1 MRSSFPGPAIFAGTV
16 LVCGLVL
23 FRGEAAAFPDS
34 RTAADIAVLADTPD
48 SAGPGGIMPDMADF
62 TGPGA
67 VAPYTIA
74 SADPVTE
81 SENNLTA
88 FSDPARLWGRGVEA
102 IIEEAYRQSFKTY
115 IIGGRVMNMRMPFAE
130 NHERIELSDQ
140 GWEIQGGGKAD
151 PVSLWTEIS
160 DLLNTEDFVR
170 YTDVLRDGREKVIIL
185 DIPTRRWSVSHDL
198 FDIARMKA
206 LSYRGLP
213 HRPYI
218 LVSGNGIEESDV
230 YNYLFCVGRL
240 GMDCSGF
247 VWNVLSHVAAAD
259 GTDLG
264 RTLRRTIG
272 APRNGNPSYYVGSKF
287 FNSRTREI
295 LAVEDNI
302 RNLKPADILLFRG
315 EDGEAVHSA
324 VIQSINFTSGVIR
337 YLQSTDEAPLS
348 ERGVHESFIY
358 FDPAHPEIRL
368 SDPSIVW
375 TQKRYPPFPGE
386 LASPYSDDGE
396 RYRAYPE
403 FGGGRVV
410 RVRIIE
416 EIIRKL
422 NRHVQTER

>member
-1 MRSSFPGPAIFAGTV
+1 MRPVFSGIPAFIAGIV
-16 LVCGLVL
+16 LIWLLSPVQG
-23 FRGEAAAFPDS
+23 
-34 RTAADIAVLADTPD
+34 
-48 SAGPGGIMPDMADF
+48 
-62 TGPGA
+62 
-67 VAPYTIA
+67 
-74 SADPVTE
+74 SADSTAE
-81 SENNLTA
+81 DENRLAA
-88 FSDPARLWGRGVEA
+88 FSDPARLWGKGVEA
-102 IIEEAYRQSFKTY
+102 VIEEAYRQNFKTF
-115 IIGGRVMNMRMPFAE
+115 IIGGRVMNLRMPFAE

-151 PVSLWTEIS
+151 SVSLWEEIG
-160 DLLNTEDFVR
+160 DLLRSEDFAR
-170 YTDVLRDGREKVIIL
+170 YAEVLGDGREKVAIL
-185 DIPTRRWSVSHDL
+185 DIPSQTWSVSRDL

-218 LVSGNGIEESDV
+218 LVSGRGIEDSDV

-247 VWNVLSHVAAAD
+247 VWNVLSHIAAA
-259 GTDLG
+259 GGMNLG

-272 APRNGNPSYYVGSKF
+272 APRNGNPSYYAGSKF

-295 LAVEDNI
+295 TAVEDNI
-302 RNLKPADILLFRG
+302 RNLKPADILLFKG

-324 VIQSINFTSGVIR
+324 IIQSVNFTSGVIR

-348 ERGVHESFIY
+348 ERGVHESFIH
-358 FDPAHPEIRL
+358 FDPAQPEVRL

-410 RVRIIE
+410 RVRVIE
-416 EIIRKL
+416 ETVKKL
-422 NRHVQTER
+422 K